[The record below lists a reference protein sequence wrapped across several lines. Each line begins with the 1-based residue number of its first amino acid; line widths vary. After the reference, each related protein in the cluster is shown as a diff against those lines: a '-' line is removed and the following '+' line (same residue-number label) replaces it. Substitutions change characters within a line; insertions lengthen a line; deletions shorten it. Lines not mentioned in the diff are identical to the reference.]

1 MRLQILAAAFLAASV
16 QALAQSQPSPVLQ
29 SGSGIGANTGGS
41 SAINVPPPPAPPS
54 TGTSADAAGTQGTS
68 PRSETSAGTTG
79 LTQDNAGRSSGRCD
93 SLTGEERAQCQRDR
107 ASTGT
112 TGPASTGMGAGGGR

>member
-1 MRLQILAAAFLAASV
+1 MKLQILGITLAMASAAAF
-16 QALAQSQPSPVLQ
+16 AQSQQAPQQIQ

-41 SAINVPPPPAPPS
+41 ASINTPPPPAPPS
-54 TGTSADAAGTQGTS
+54 TGTSGDAAGTQGTS
-68 PRSETSAGTTG
+68 PRTETSVGTRG

-93 SLTGEERAQCQRDR
+93 SLIGDERAKCQRDQ

-112 TGPASTGMGAGGGR
+112 TGPGSTGMGR

>member
-1 MRLQILAAAFLAASV
+1 MKLRILGLALAAASAAAFA
-16 QALAQSQPSPVLQ
+16 QAQQQIQ

-41 SAINVPPPPAPPS
+41 ASITTPPPPAPPS
-54 TGTSADAAGTQGTS
+54 TGTSGDAAGTQGTS
-68 PRSETSAGTTG
+68 PRTETSVGTRG

-93 SLTGEERAQCQRDR
+93 SLIGDERAKCQRDQ

-112 TGPASTGMGAGGGR
+112 TGPGSTGMGR